1 MSDFLGSNWKEEDI
15 LELINRKD
23 IYEIL
28 FLANTL
34 RVKYKGN
41 KIELCAIVNAKSGK
55 CSEDCVFCAQ
65 SSRYKTDTPEY
76 PLIEAERI
84 LEKAVEAK
92 NNKVKRFSIV
102 ISGKKP
108 SKKELIKI
116 ADSIELLRKNE
127 INVCASLGLI
137 KYDEISYL
145 KDKGLQRLH
154 CNIETSERYF
164 NKICS
169 THKFSDKVETIESA
183 KKAGLS
189 VCSGGVFG
197 MGESWSDRL
206 DMAKFL
212 KNSDVDS
219 VPLNFLTPIK
229 GTPLEGYMP
238 LSPMEAL
245 KIISLFRIMLTDKEI
260 RVCGGRPLLGD
271 FTSWIFLAGA
281 NALMTGNYL
290 TTLGRDYKDDLDFI
304 EKHELEVDYVVC

>member
-219 VPLNFLTPIK
+219 FPLNFLTPIK

-245 KIISLFRIMLTDKEI
+245 KIISLFRIMLPDKEI

>member
-1 MSDFLGSNWKEEDI
+1 MPDFLGSNWKEENISEWID
-15 LELINRKD
+15 KTD

-34 RVKYKGN
+34 RVKYKNN

-55 CSEDCVFCAQ
+55 CSEDCAFCAQ
-65 SSRYKTDTPEY
+65 SSRYKTNAPEY
-76 PLIEAERI
+76 PLIEPKKI
-84 LEKAVEAK
+84 LEKAIEAK

-116 ADSIELLRKNE
+116 AESIELLRKND

-137 KYDEISYL
+137 KYDEICYL

-169 THKFSDKVETIESA
+169 THTFSDKVETIESA

-197 MGESWSDRL
+197 MGESWSDRV
-206 DMAKFL
+206 DMAQFL
-212 KNSDVDS
+212 KNNDVDS
-219 VPLNFLTPIK
+219 VPLNFLTPIR
-229 GTPLEGYMP
+229 GTPFESYIP
-238 LSPMEAL
+238 LSPIEAL
-245 KIISLFRIMLTDKEI
+245 KIISLFRIILPDKDI

-271 FTSWIFLAGA
+271 FASWIFIAGA
-281 NALMTGNYL
+281 NALMTGHYL

>member
-245 KIISLFRIMLTDKEI
+245 KIISLFRIMLPDKEI

-271 FTSWIFLAGA
+271 FISWIFLAGA

>member
-1 MSDFLGSNWKEEDI
+1 MSDFLGYNWKEEDI

-116 ADSIELLRKNE
+116 SDSIELLRKNE

-245 KIISLFRIMLTDKEI
+245 KIISLFRIMLPDKEI

>member
-1 MSDFLGSNWKEEDI
+1 MSDFLGYNWKEEDI

-245 KIISLFRIMLTDKEI
+245 KIISLFRIMLPDKEI

-271 FTSWIFLAGA
+271 FISWIFLAGA

>member
-76 PLIEAERI
+76 LLIEAERI

-245 KIISLFRIMLTDKEI
+245 KIISLFRIMLPDKEI

>member
-116 ADSIELLRKNE
+116 SDSIELLRKNE

-245 KIISLFRIMLTDKEI
+245 KIISLFRIMLPDKEI

>member
-1 MSDFLGSNWKEEDI
+1 MSDFLGYNWKEEDI

-245 KIISLFRIMLTDKEI
+245 KIISLFRIMLPDKEI

>member
-1 MSDFLGSNWKEEDI
+1 MSDFFGSNWKEEDI

-245 KIISLFRIMLTDKEI
+245 KIISLFRIMLPDKEI

-271 FTSWIFLAGA
+271 FISWIFLAGA

>member
-116 ADSIELLRKNE
+116 SDSIELLRKNE

-206 DMAKFL
+206 DLAKFL

-245 KIISLFRIMLTDKEI
+245 KIISLFRIMLPDKEI

>member
-1 MSDFLGSNWKEEDI
+1 MSDFFGSNWKEEDI

-245 KIISLFRIMLTDKEI
+245 KIISLFRIMLPDKEI